1 MSKKMQGKKTKRGFK
16 RTVRRSLA
24 AVLMITAIAVAAIP
38 VPENRAETVNGGVS
52 VQDVAPQ
59 RVVDY
64 SYEEPGADLAK
75 GMPKP
80 SASTPEYSSKVLKQL
95 SDSEWIMEWQFRFF
109 LKNVQGGS
117 KGIISEYNST
127 YASETVVLNPNV
139 VYEYNTIQ
147 PAVYEK
153 FYTDHDADIKSCTEP
168 GEDDADFL
176 IEYFPDKYQKFC
188 DEYAAWEKEF
198 ADWQKKQDGTP
209 APVAPTLEVTIGELS
224 ETQKLKYYCDANKVL
239 KGCTLIKAID
249 SENSGA
255 TNVYVYIPRKNSG
268 ATVEGEFD
276 DNGFMV
282 LNKSSI
288 IGIGDGAFKGT
299 KNVHYLTVPQ
309 EVAYIG
315 KEAFMDSFLVS
326 ISFSNVQEVSDRA
339 FKGCTQ
345 LREVNIGSATTLIGN
360 EAFYDCNSLTSIT
373 FPYSVGEIGHG
384 AFAGCK
390 QLGTVDFGAIG
401 KCVIDD
407 YAFYNDIALNT
418 VNFNKNGTSGVT
430 VDIDTIGEAAFAVES
445 GPIGSMSTFTFPSNI
460 SQNMGTS
467 GMGDLVLAGRSN
479 LQKVVMP
486 ADYGRT
492 KKAGMVTIP
501 ENLFYNCSN
510 LGCVEFPDD
519 GNGSCG
525 YVTYDGEKL
534 FSSVSNKN
542 FYVRGPAKDSAGEKA
557 GPRKATW
564 AAKTAVSEVVPYV
577 YVENG
582 KEYYEVSDG
591 SYLLCIDSNGVLIS
605 CTIADGNTSTGD
617 IDLVIP
623 SKVGEIQV
631 TGIATDCFNDE
642 DLTRRVVSITIED
655 DSITSIEDSVFE
667 NIKSSETDKG
677 KWNKLQKVVIGNS
690 VASIGK
696 RAFAGCYNL
705 IDVTFHSPSAGHNA
719 FTIGTDAFK
728 TDGTELTFHGDIV
741 KGYAPFEWAVAKENV
756 IHDGGIRVCYKSLE
770 PSCLTVMYDDGTGL
784 VTLLDYPRYDQIDNV
799 YKEHNKAMESYYY
812 ELYKAEEYNGQRTAF
827 KEIWQKVQN
836 GETNDAT
843 GAAWTA
849 EDAYADSSYGPWI
862 NSAFC
867 LAWESYVKNDAPGNV
882 WTDWLFEPLTVE
894 AANDPDPYFTTNPYS
909 ILENWTR
916 DASQG
921 LPIYQTCTSEERAW
935 VEGTTNIV
943 IPAGVQS
950 IDVYGYVNAKNN
962 ANGNNVATYMT
973 GKLDSKVMG
982 MYTKKINPDA
992 DDILDVTP
1000 GLFSGVYDDGYPDAE
1015 KEKEIYKRG
1024 NDRVVS
1030 IDMSASD
1037 VEYLPDY
1044 AFDSCE
1050 QLQYVLLSP
1059 ACKEIGTAPFRGC
1072 TSMMTVGGNDYYKTD
1087 NGIIYE
1093 VNEDGSYT
1101 IVECLASRGRLVG
1114 DSYISEITDPDIA
1127 NVTKIREGA
1136 FEDCNDIASID
1147 LTAAK
1152 GLTEIPENCFKDC
1165 DILHTVVLPMNVNSI
1180 KKGAFE
1186 NDKPIN
1192 VTIPGKEVFIATDA
1206 FGPDKDKT
1214 ITIRTYRDTSAY
1226 EYADYYKLSIDII
1239 DEQWRVIFLD
1249 VDGTQVGETKYVI
1262 NGRTLPKEDRPANPT
1277 RTGYIFDKWIGSGGI
1292 EVDDAITQDTIFIAT
1307 YTSDG
1312 GMVDGKY
1319 VVEFYDNVDGKKL
1332 GETQYIEPGK
1342 DAVAPTPPEH
1352 IGYTFLK
1359 WSDTYT
1365 NVQSNKTVI
1374 ALYSATSNTSGGSTT
1389 TSGGST
1395 TTSGGST
1402 SGKTTSSSNGSTS
1415 STSTSSNT
1423 STSATST
1430 SSGSGSTA
1438 SLYTVTVVNGSGS
1451 GSYAAG
1457 TTVVISAN
1465 APAPGMVFSKWT
1477 TDSNGVSLASVSMT
1491 ATTFTMP
1498 ANNVTV
1504 TANYVAGSTATA
1516 ANGNGS
1522 GNNGNGNGSGNS
1534 KGNTT
1539 VDITKPGISN
1549 KDLATANVNG
1559 SSDNFI
1565 VKITETDEATRAVAA
1580 ALTNKYGS
1588 LENILYYAMDISL
1601 YDSTGTT
1608 KITNTNG
1615 LSIDITIPIPDA
1627 LVSYG
1632 GNNMAGAV
1640 ITGDQLEELGERFTT
1655 INGVPCIS
1663 FTATHFSP
1671 YTIYVDTGNLTEG
1684 ALDVTPKTGDPI
1696 HPKWF
1701 LSIGLAS
1708 LSIILFLKK
1717 DRRTA
1722 RQKMA

>member
-1 MSKKMQGKKTKRGFK
+1 MSKKMQGKKTKRGFR

-24 AVLMITAIAVAAIP
+24 AILMITAIAVAAIP
-38 VPENRAETVNGGVS
+38 VPENRAETGES
-52 VQDVAPQ
+52 TQTYASVAPA

-64 SYEEPGADLAK
+64 EYEAPGADLTVGLSKTGTTYTA
-75 GMPKP
+75 
-80 SASTPEYSSKVLKQL
+80 KVLKQL
-95 SDSEWIMEWQFRFF
+95 SDSEWIMEWQFEFF
-109 LKNVQGGS
+109 LKALEGAQ
-117 KGIISEYNST
+117 KGIISKYNST

-139 VYEYNTIQ
+139 VYEYNTIETS
-147 PAVYEK
+147 VYDK
-153 FYTDHDADIKSCTEP
+153 FYTDHDADTKYCLEP

-176 IEYFPDKYQKFC
+176 MEYFPEKYQKFC
-188 DEYAAWEKEF
+188 EEYKAWEKEF
-198 ADWQKKQDGTP
+198 EQWNKNPSGTAP
-209 APVAPTLEVTIGELS
+209 AAPELTVTISELS
-224 ETQKLKYYCDANKVL
+224 ETQKLKYYCDVHKTL
-239 KGCTLIKAID
+239 KGCTLIRAID
-249 SENSGA
+249 AEHSAE

-268 ATVEGEFD
+268 ATVEGDFD

-282 LNKSSI
+282 NAKSSI
-288 IGIGDGAFKGT
+288 IGIGDEAFKDT
-299 KNVHYLTVPQ
+299 KNVHYLTVPG
-309 EVAYIG
+309 EIKYIG
-315 KEAFMDSFLVS
+315 KSAFENSFLVE
-326 ISFSNVQEVSDRA
+326 ISFTNVEEVSDRA

-345 LREVNIGSATTLIGN
+345 LSKVNIGSATTLIGN
-360 EAFYDCNSLTSIT
+360 EAFYGCSSLSSVT

-384 AFAGCK
+384 AFADCK
-390 QLGTVDFGAIG
+390 QLGTLDFGAIG
-401 KCVIDD
+401 KCRIDD
-407 YAFYNDIALNT
+407 YAFYNDVALNT

-430 VDIDTIGEAAFAVES
+430 VDIDSIGKAAFAVEA
-445 GPIGSMSTFTFPSNI
+445 GPIGSMAEFTFPSVI
-460 SQNMGTS
+460 SKNGAD
-467 GMGDLVLAGRSN
+467 GLGDLVLAGRSN
-479 LQKVVMP
+479 LRKVVMP

-492 KKAGMVTIP
+492 KKAGTIKIP
-501 ENLFYNCSN
+501 DDLLYNCTN
-510 LGCVEFPDD
+510 LECVEFPDD

-534 FSSVSNKN
+534 FSSVGNKS
-542 FYVRGPAKDSAGEKA
+542 FYVRGPAKDSSGEKA
-557 GPRKATW
+557 GPRVATW
-564 AAKTAVSEVVPYV
+564 QAKTAVSEVVPYV

-582 KEYYEVSDG
+582 REYYEVSDG
-591 SYLLCIDSNGVLIS
+591 EYLLCIDDTGMLIS
-605 CTIADGNTSTGD
+605 CTLAEGSSSTGD

-623 SKVGEIQV
+623 SKVGDVQV
-631 TGIATDCFNDE
+631 TGIATDCFSDE
-642 DLTRRVVSITIED
+642 SLTRRVVSITIED
-655 DSITSIEDSVFE
+655 DSITSIADSVFE
-667 NIKSSETDKG
+667 NTRKDETDKG
-677 KWNKLQKVVIGNS
+677 KWQKLKKVVIGNS

-696 RAFAGCYNL
+696 RAFADCYNL
-705 IDVTFHSPSAGHNA
+705 IDVTFHSPSAGHGA

-728 TDGTELTFHGDIV
+728 TGGTELTFHGDIV
-741 KGYAPFEWAVAKENV
+741 KGYAPFEWAMAKENV
-756 IHDGGIRVCYKSLE
+756 IHEGGIRVCYQSLA
-770 PSCLTVMYDDGTGL
+770 PSSLTVMYDDGTGL
-784 VTLLDYPRYDQIDNV
+784 VTLLDYPRYDQIDAV
-799 YKEHNKAMESYYY
+799 YSEHNKEMELYYY
-812 ELYKAEEYNGQRTAF
+812 ELYKADEYGVQRAAF
-827 KEIWQKVQN
+827 REVWQKVQN
-836 GETNDAT
+836 GTTNEAT

-849 EDAYADSSYGPWI
+849 EEAYADSSYGPWI
-862 NSAFC
+862 NP
-867 LAWESYVKNDAPGNV
+867 AWCPNWDVADASTAPGMM
-882 WTDWLFEPLTVE
+882 DWLFEPLVAE
-894 AANDPDPYFTTNPYS
+894 AAANPEPYFTRNPYS

-916 DASQG
+916 DASEG
-921 LPIYQTCTSEERAW
+921 LPIYQTCTSEERSW

-950 IDVYGYVNAKNN
+950 IDVAGYINAKNN
-962 ANGNNVATYMT
+962 ANGNNVATYLS
-973 GKLDSKVMG
+973 GKLDSTVMG
-982 MYTKKINPDA
+982 MYTKKTTPDV
-992 DDILDVTP
+992 DDVLNVAP
-1000 GLFSGVYDDGYPDAE
+1000 GLFSGVYDDKYSSDE
-1015 KEKEIYKRG
+1015 SDKEVFKRG
-1024 NDRVVS
+1024 NDRILS
-1030 IDMSASD
+1030 IDMSASE
-1037 VEYLPDY
+1037 VSYLPDY

-1050 QLQYVLLSP
+1050 QLQYVMLSP
-1059 ACKEIGTAPFRGC
+1059 SCKKIGTAPFRGC

-1093 VNEDGSYT
+1093 VNEDGTYT

-1114 DSYISEITDPDIA
+1114 DSYISEITDPNLA
-1127 NVTKIREGA
+1127 NVTQIREGA

-1147 LTAAK
+1147 LTSAK
-1152 GLTEIPENCFKDC
+1152 NLKEIPENCFRDC
-1165 DILHTVVLPMNVNSI
+1165 DILHTVVLPMSVNSI

-1206 FGPDKDKT
+1206 FGPEKDKT
-1214 ITIRTYRDTSAY
+1214 ITIRTYKDTSAY
-1226 EYADYYKLSIDII
+1226 EYATYYKLSIDLI

-1249 VDGTQVGETKYVI
+1249 VDGTQLGETKYVV
-1262 NGRTLPKEDRPANPT
+1262 NGRTLPKEDRPENPT
-1277 RTGYIFDKWIGSGGI
+1277 RTGYVFDKWVGSGGI

-1319 VVEFYDNVDGKKL
+1319 VVEFYDNVDGRKL
-1332 GETQYIEPGK
+1332 GETQYVEPGK

-1352 IGYTFLK
+1352 IGYKFLK

-1365 NVQSNKTVI
+1365 KVMQNKTII
-1374 ALYSATSNTSGGSTT
+1374 ALYSATNTSGGTTPTSGGSTG
-1389 TSGGST
+1389 TSGG
-1395 TTSGGST
+1395 TTSN
-1402 SGKTTSSSNGSTS
+1402 KTTSSSSATTS
-1415 STSTSSNT
+1415 NTSNTSNT

-1430 SSGSGSTA
+1430 TSGSGSTA

-1457 TTVVISAN
+1457 TTVVIAAN
-1465 APAPGMVFSKWT
+1465 TPAAGMTFSKWT
-1477 TDSNGVSLASVSMT
+1477 TESNGVALASVSMT

-1504 TANYVAGSTATA
+1504 TANYVAA
-1516 ANGNGS
+1516 AAAASAGGNTS
-1522 GNNGNGNGSGNS
+1522 GGNGNGNGSGSQSS

-1565 VKITETDEATRAVAA
+1565 VKITETDEATQAVAA

-1627 LVSYG
+1627 LLAYG

-1640 ITGDQLEELGERFTT
+1640 ISGNQLEELGERFTT

-1671 YTIYVDTGNLTEG
+1671 YTVYVDTGNLTEG
-1684 ALDVTPKTGDPI
+1684 ALDITPKTGDPI

-1708 LSIILFLKK
+1708 LSMILFLKK
-1717 DRRTA
+1717 DKKSVKRR
-1722 RQKMA
+1722 MA

>member
-1 MSKKMQGKKTKRGFK
+1 MSKKMQGKKTKRGFR

-24 AVLMITAIAVAAIP
+24 AILMITALVVAAIP
-38 VPENRAETVNGGVS
+38 VPESRAETVEN
-52 VQDVAPQ
+52 VQSYASVAPT

-64 SYEEPGADLAK
+64 EYETPASDLTSGLAK
-75 GMPKP
+75 GNMTYT
-80 SASTPEYSSKVLKQL
+80 AKVLKQL
-95 SDSEWIMEWQFRFF
+95 SDSEWIMEWQFEFF
-109 LKNVQGGS
+109 LKNLEGGK
-117 KGIISEYNST
+117 KGIISKYNST

-139 VYEYNTIQ
+139 VSEYHTIKTDD
-147 PAVYEK
+147 YDK
-153 FYTDHDADIKSCTEP
+153 FYKDHDADTKYCAEP
-168 GEDDADFL
+168 GEDDAEFL
-176 IEYFPDKYQKFC
+176 MEYFPEKYQKFC
-188 DEYAAWEKEF
+188 EEYKAWEKEF
-198 ADWQKKQDGTP
+198 EQWNKNQSGT
-209 APVAPTLEVTIGELS
+209 APVAPTLTVTISELS
-224 ETQKLKYYCDANKVL
+224 ETQKLKYYCDAHKTL
-239 KGCTLIKAID
+239 KGCTLIRAID
-249 SENSGA
+249 AEHSAE

-268 ATVEGEFD
+268 ATVEGDFD

-282 LNKSSI
+282 DFMSSI
-288 IGIGDGAFKGT
+288 IGIGDNAFANT
-299 KNVHYLTVPQ
+299 KNVHYLTVPS
-309 EVAYIG
+309 EIKYIG
-315 KEAFMDSFLVS
+315 KEAFMNSFLVE
-326 ISFSNVQEVSDRA
+326 ISFANVEEVSDRA

-345 LREVNIGSATTLIGN
+345 LGKVNIGSATTLIGN
-360 EAFYDCNSLTSIT
+360 EAFYGCSALTSVV

-384 AFAGCK
+384 AFADCK
-390 QLGTVDFGAIG
+390 QLATVDFGAIG
-401 KCVIDD
+401 KCQIND

-430 VDIDTIGEAAFAVES
+430 VDIDSIGKAAFAVEA
-445 GPIGSMSTFTFPSNI
+445 GPIGSMAEFTFPSVI
-460 SQNMGTS
+460 SKNGAD
-467 GMGDLVLAGRSN
+467 GLGDLVLAGRSN
-479 LQKVVMP
+479 LKKVVMP

-492 KKAGMVTIP
+492 KSKGTIKIP
-501 ENLFYNCSN
+501 DDLFYNCSN
-510 LGCVEFPDD
+510 LECVEFPDD

-534 FSSVSNKN
+534 FSSVSNKS
-542 FYVRGPAKDSAGEKA
+542 FYVRGPAKDSSGEKA

-564 AAKTAVSEVVPYV
+564 LAKTAVSEVVPYV

-582 KEYYEVSDG
+582 REYYEVSDG
-591 SYLLCIDSNGVLIS
+591 EYLLCIDDTGMLIS
-605 CTIADGNTSTGD
+605 CTTADGNTSSGD

-631 TGIATDCFNDE
+631 TGIATDCFSDTT
-642 DLTRRVVSITIED
+642 LTKRVVSITIED
-655 DSITSIEDSVFE
+655 DSITSIADSVFE
-667 NIKSSETDKG
+667 NTKEDANDKG
-677 KWNKLQKVVIGNS
+677 KWYKLKKVVIGNS
-690 VASIGK
+690 VTSIGK

-705 IDVTFHSPSAGHNA
+705 IDVTFHSPSGGHDA
-719 FTIGTDAFK
+719 FSIGTDAFK
-728 TDGTELTFHGDIV
+728 TEGTELTFHGDIV
-741 KGYAPFEWAVAKENV
+741 KGYAPFEWAMAKENV
-756 IHDGGIRVCYKSLE
+756 IHDGGIRVCYQSLA
-770 PSCLTVMYDDGTGL
+770 PSSLTVMYDDGTGL
-784 VTLLDYPRYDQIDNV
+784 VTLLDYPRYDQIDAV
-799 YKEHNKAMESYYY
+799 YSEHNKEMELYYY
-812 ELYKAEEYNGQRTAF
+812 ELYKADEYVGQRTAF
-827 KEIWQKVQN
+827 RDVWQKVQN
-836 GETNDAT
+836 GTTNEAT

-849 EDAYADSSYGPWI
+849 EEAYADSSYGPWV
-862 NSAFC
+862 NPTWC
-867 LAWESYVKNDAPGNV
+867 LSWNVADASQAPGMM
-882 WTDWLFEPLTVE
+882 DWLFEPLTAE
-894 AANDPDPYFTTNPYS
+894 AASNPEPYFTRNPYS

-916 DASQG
+916 DASEG
-921 LPIYQTCTSEERAW
+921 LPIYQTCTSEERSW

-950 IDVYGYVNAKNN
+950 IDVAGYINAKNN
-962 ANGNNVATYMT
+962 ANGNNVATYLT
-973 GKLDSKVMG
+973 GKLDSTVMG
-982 MYTKKINPDA
+982 MYTKKTTPDVE
-992 DDILDVTP
+992 DVLDVVP
-1000 GLFSGVYDDGYPDAE
+1000 GLFSGVYDDKYNSDEAD
-1015 KEKEIYKRG
+1015 KEVFKRG
-1024 NDRVVS
+1024 NDRILS
-1030 IDMSASD
+1030 IDMSASE
-1037 VEYLPDY
+1037 VSYLPDY

-1050 QLQYVLLSP
+1050 QLQYVMLSP
-1059 ACKEIGTAPFRGC
+1059 SCKQIGTAPFRGC
-1072 TSMMTVGGNDYYKTD
+1072 TAMMTVGGNDYYKTD

-1093 VNEDGSYT
+1093 VNEDGTYT

-1114 DSYISEITDPDIA
+1114 DSYISEITDPNLA
-1127 NVTKIREGA
+1127 NVTQIREGA
-1136 FEDCNDIASID
+1136 FEECNDIASID

-1152 GLTEIPENCFKDC
+1152 NLKEIPENCFRGC
-1165 DILHTVVLPMNVNSI
+1165 DILHTVVLPMSVNSI

-1186 NDKPIN
+1186 DDKPIN

-1206 FGPDKDKT
+1206 FGPEKDKT
-1214 ITIRTYRDTSAY
+1214 ITIRTYKDTSAY
-1226 EYADYYKLSIDII
+1226 EYATYYKLSIDLI

-1249 VDGTQVGETKYVI
+1249 VDGTQLGETKYVV
-1262 NGRTLPKEDRPANPT
+1262 NGRTLPKEDRPKNPT
-1277 RTGYIFDKWIGSGGI
+1277 RTGYVFDKWVGSGGI

-1332 GETQYIEPGK
+1332 GETQYVEPGK

-1352 IGYTFLK
+1352 IGYQFLK

-1365 NVQSNKTVI
+1365 NVMQNKTII
-1374 ALYSATSNTSGGSTT
+1374 ALYSATSTSGGT
-1389 TSGGST
+1389 T

-1402 SGKTTSSSNGSTS
+1402 STSGGTTSNKTTSSSNTTTS
-1415 STSTSSNT
+1415 NTSNTSNT

-1430 SSGSGSTA
+1430 TSGSGSTA

-1457 TTVVISAN
+1457 TTVVIAAN
-1465 APAPGMVFSKWT
+1465 TPAAGMAFSKWT
-1477 TDSNGVSLASVSMT
+1477 TESNGVALASVSMT

-1504 TANYVAGSTATA
+1504 TANYVAAAAATSA
-1516 ANGNGS
+1516 GGNTSGGNGS
-1522 GNNGNGNGSGNS
+1522 GSDSQSS

-1565 VKITETDEATRAVAA
+1565 VKITETDEATQAVAA

-1627 LVSYG
+1627 LLAYG

-1640 ITGDQLEELGERFTT
+1640 ISGNQLEELGERFTT

-1684 ALDVTPKTGDPI
+1684 ALDITPKTGDPI

-1708 LSIILFLKK
+1708 LSMILFLKK
-1717 DRRTA
+1717 DKKSVKRR
-1722 RQKMA
+1722 MA